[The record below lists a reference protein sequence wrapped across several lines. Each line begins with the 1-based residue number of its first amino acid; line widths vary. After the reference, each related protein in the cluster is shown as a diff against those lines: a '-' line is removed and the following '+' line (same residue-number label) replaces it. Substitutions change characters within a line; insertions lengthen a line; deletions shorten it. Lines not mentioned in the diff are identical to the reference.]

1 MKLVHAILILYFRE
15 VVYFIHRTFSTKQ
28 QNQQT
33 AIHSRLFSLLE
44 PIGQLHVEHDSP
56 LYIAHS

>member
-1 MKLVHAILILYFRE
+1 MI
-15 VVYFIHRTFSTKQ
+15 VYFIRRTFSTKQ

-56 LYIAHS
+56 LYIAHSWSFLIILFLLHH